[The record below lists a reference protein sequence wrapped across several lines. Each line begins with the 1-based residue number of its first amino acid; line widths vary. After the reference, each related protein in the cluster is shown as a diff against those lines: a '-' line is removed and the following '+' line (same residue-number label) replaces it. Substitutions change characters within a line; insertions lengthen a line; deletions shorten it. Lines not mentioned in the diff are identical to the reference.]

1 MRVGF
6 LVKSWKYKNFKVIMR
21 PHIVFYPNVY
31 SISTNNIVNF
41 LFSFTF
47 LHFFNLL
54 EMVQSLHNCTWLE
67 LTLYSW
73 YPAMIRL
80 FVGHKKELGWQVIL
94 LCSTFLLSAH
104 SLLPF
109 FIFTVTNCVEILI
122 FVPEP
127 QKTED
132 FSFCSL
138 WISFIF

>member
-54 EMVQSLHNCTWLE
+54 EMVQSLHNCTWLG

-80 FVGHKKELGWQVIL
+80 FVAHKKELGWQVIL

-104 SLLPF
+104 SLLLF

>member
-54 EMVQSLHNCTWLE
+54 EMVQSLHNCTWLG

-80 FVGHKKELGWQVIL
+80 FVAHKKELGWQVIL

-104 SLLPF
+104 SLLLF

-122 FVPEP
+122 FLPEP

>member
-94 LCSTFLLSAH
+94 LCSTFFALGSFSAPIFH
-104 SLLPF
+104 LHCYELRWNLNFPPWTSKKNGGFFF
-109 FIFTVTNCVEILI
+109 FIAFE
-122 FVPEP
+122 
-127 QKTED
+127 
-132 FSFCSL
+132 
-138 WISFIF
+138 

>member
-1 MRVGF
+1 MEVLKF
-6 LVKSWKYKNFKVIMR
+6 IMR
-21 PHIVFYPNVY
+21 PHIAFYLNKY
-31 SISTNNIVNF
+31 SIGTNYKQSCSIF
-41 LFSFTF
+41 FFSFTHF
-47 LHFFNLL
+47 NIFFNLL
-54 EMVQSLHNCTWLE
+54 EMVQSLHNWVG

-104 SLLPF
+104 SLLLF

-122 FVPEP
+122 FLPEP
-127 QKTED
+127 QKTEIF

>member
-1 MRVGF
+1 
-6 LVKSWKYKNFKVIMR
+6 MR

-104 SLLPF
+104 SLLLF

-122 FVPEP
+122 FLPEP
-127 QKTED
+127 QKKRRI
-132 FSFCSL
+132 FLFYSL

>member
-1 MRVGF
+1 MPF
-6 LVKSWKYKNFKVIMR
+6 I
-21 PHIVFYPNVY
+21 
-31 SISTNNIVNF
+31 SISIVSVQTTNNLVPF
-41 LFSFTF
+41 FFSFTHF
-47 LHFFNLL
+47 NIFFNLL
-54 EMVQSLHNCTWLE
+54 EMVQSLHNWVG

-104 SLLPF
+104 SLLLF

-122 FVPEP
+122 FRPEP

-132 FSFCSL
+132 FSFC
-138 WISFIF
+138 ISFIFLNTSKQACASKVFVKVLL

>member
-104 SLLPF
+104 SLLLF